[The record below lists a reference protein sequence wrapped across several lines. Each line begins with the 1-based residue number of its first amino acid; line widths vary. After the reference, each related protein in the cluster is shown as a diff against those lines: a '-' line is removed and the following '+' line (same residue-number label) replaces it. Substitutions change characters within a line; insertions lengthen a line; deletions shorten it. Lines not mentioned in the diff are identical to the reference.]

1 MLMERNKL
9 FPCFYLA
16 PVEVFTE
23 IVALKTDEVWIEK
36 FEHFP
41 KQTYRNRA
49 SIYSPNGK
57 LDLIIPVMKGAK
69 VHTVMKDVRISYESD
84 WPRLHWMSLQTSYR
98 RSAYFEFYEDD
109 FAPFYQKKY
118 EFLFDFNV
126 DLLALVLRLL
136 KARKTIT
143 FTDTYMESNDEVVDF
158 RSSIHPKKVNAV
170 HPAKSYFQVFEPKYG
185 FIPNLSIVDLL
196 FNQGPNSLNF
206 L

>member
-1 MLMERNKL
+1 MEKTDKL

-16 PVEVFTE
+16 PIAAVSEMLSADGDE
-23 IVALKTDEVWIEK
+23 ILVEK

-57 LDLIIPVMKGAK
+57 LDLIIPVRKGAK

-84 WPRLHWMSLQTSYR
+84 WQRLHWMSLQTSYR

-109 FAPFYQKKY
+109 FAPFYEKKY
-118 EFLFDFNV
+118 EFLFDFNT
-126 DLLALVLRLL
+126 DLTSMLLRLL
-136 KARKTIT
+136 KIRKALT
-143 FTDTYMESNDEVVDF
+143 FTTSYLDNDAGIQDF
-158 RSSIHPKKVNAV
+158 RNRIHPKQTYQ
-170 HPAKSYFQVFEPKYG
+170 AKEFKPYFQVFEPKHG
-185 FIPNLSIVDLL
+185 FLPNLSIVDLL